1 MGIVQT
7 PLPTTTNYWQQFCL
21 LSGLHYF
28 FNMKLP
34 HFCYLSYFKILP
46 TTVIVH
52 CCMQL
57 PMLMFQSQHIVHI
70 NFRPWFDWGLVWSWG
85 WGYKVLGLYACHDL
99 GIHNTCD
106 GIVTIF
112 WFSYPHILKVVF
124 RYCQTGI
131 LFVPQ
136 NKSCVQCIFSWG
148 MCYLSFCQST
158 YIELAECHFCT
169 KHT

>member
-1 MGIVQT
+1 
-7 PLPTTTNYWQQFCL
+7 
-21 LSGLHYF
+21 
-28 FNMKLP
+28 MKLAY
-34 HFCYLSYFKILP
+34 FCYLSYFKILP

-70 NFRPWFDWGLVWSWG
+70 NFRPWFDWGLVWSWS

-106 GIVTIF
+106 GIVTIC

-148 MCYLSFCQST
+148 MCYLSFCQLT
-158 YIELAECHFCT
+158 LNLLNVIFVLNIYNLTQITLQYICHT
-169 KHT
+169 SESDPHWLYVTIK